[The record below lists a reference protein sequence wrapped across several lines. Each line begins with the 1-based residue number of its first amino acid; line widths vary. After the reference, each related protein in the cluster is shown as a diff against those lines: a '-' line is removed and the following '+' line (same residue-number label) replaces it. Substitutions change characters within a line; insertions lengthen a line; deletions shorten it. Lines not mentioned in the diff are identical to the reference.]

1 MIRKALPV
9 TLAALGACL
18 LSACGHSAPTHLLTL
33 DLAPPAA
40 PGGAYTGPPL
50 RLTAVQIPPAID
62 RLEFASAVSATELR
76 LQDQYR
82 WSASLGSLA
91 RGVLLRDLAAR
102 LPEGALLPPDSP
114 AGKGTRRADVAI
126 LALNT
131 GAESTTMEVMVTV
144 AVDGSPRVL
153 RRRYALKRDHAPG
166 QTPAQDAADYS
177 AMLGDVADAIRDLA
191 VQLGNAG

>member
-1 MIRKALPV
+1 MIRKALPL
-9 TLAALGACL
+9 TLAAAGAILLG
-18 LSACGHSAPTHLLTL
+18 ACGHSAPTHLLTL
-33 DLAPPAA
+33 DLAPPATA
-40 PGGAYTGPPL
+40 SASYAGPPL
-50 RLTAVQIPPAID
+50 RLTAVQVPPAID
-62 RLEFASAVSATELR
+62 RLEFASSVSATELR

-114 AGKGTRRADVAI
+114 AGKGTRRVDVAI

-131 GAESTTMEVMVTV
+131 GPTNTTMEVMVTV
-144 AVDGSPRVL
+144 AIDGSPRLL
-153 RRRYALKRDHAPG
+153 RRSYSLKRDHAPS

-177 AMLGDVADAIRDLA
+177 SMLGDVADAIRDLA
-191 VQLGNAG
+191 VQLGTAS